1 MDLAK
6 FFDEKA
12 AWSRETFGPGRRTA
26 GVIDHIKKELAE
38 IEADPGDVHEWCDV
52 VLLAMDGAARA
63 GFTGDDFRAALVA
76 KQLRNTMRSW
86 PDWRTM
92 PSDKA
97 IEHDRGGEMATKKRG
112 RFTKWRIS
120 DVLEAVAL
128 ERGSTHDGGHLMTRG
143 EYAQEVI
150 EDARKRA
157 EMPSADF
164 ISEWWSFI
172 PKALGLAPITSG
184 DSAAVERI
192 ASILVAEARRL
203 NVPMR
208 AR

>member
-63 GFTGDDFRAALVA
+63 GFTGEDFRAALVA
-76 KQLRNTMRSW
+76 KQFRNTMRSW
-86 PDWRTM
+86 PDWRMM

-97 IEHDRGGEMATKKRG
+97 IEHDRGGE
-112 RFTKWRIS
+112 
-120 DVLEAVAL
+120 
-128 ERGSTHDGGHLMTRG
+128 
-143 EYAQEVI
+143 
-150 EDARKRA
+150 
-157 EMPSADF
+157 
-164 ISEWWSFI
+164 
-172 PKALGLAPITSG
+172 
-184 DSAAVERI
+184 
-192 ASILVAEARRL
+192 
-203 NVPMR
+203 
-208 AR
+208 